1 VHDAKQASASILV
14 AGTPIVED
22 EMLDLAFD
30 RFGRIWA
37 LGSAA
42 IAIVDTAA
50 PVTSPARSSLRAPSG
65 GTR

>member
-1 VHDAKQASASILV
+1 
-14 AGTPIVED
+14 
-22 EMLDLAFD
+22 MLDLSLD

-42 IAIVDTAA
+42 IAIVETG
-50 PVTSPARSSLRAPSG
+50 SPSG